1 MRGFIVQQTL
11 TPEAAS
17 VVKQAMAHA
26 RKRGHAQVTPLHLA
40 SVMLASPTGLL
51 RRACL
56 HSHSHPLQ
64 CKALELCFNVALNR
78 LPSSSSSYSTSMFG
92 PHPQNPSVSNAL
104 VAAFKRAQAHQK
116 NQHHQPPVLAVKIE
130 LERLL
135 VSILDDPSVSRV
147 MREAGFSSIQVKC
160 SVEQALYMEL
170 SSTHHQ
176 NPKTTGNP
184 SQCKANHEDVM
195 SVVESL
201 MNMRRRNIVVV
212 GECIQTLEGVING
225 VMEKVE
231 SGVDLCEGLKG
242 VKFISVP
249 LSTFSNIRREEVD
262 QKIGELTCLV
272 KSLASKGVVLYFGDL
287 KWIAEYRAA
296 DGRRSGGGGYCS
308 VEHMVMEIGRLI
320 MCSGGYNNK
329 VWVVG
334 IATFHTF
341 MRCKNGYHSLE
352 SVWGLY
358 PSFVPAGCLVLSL
371 NPAER
376 DLQVDDQRNSKE
388 SAENGSSLMM
398 LENKHSLLERN
409 LSFPPPSHFSSSFFS
424 HDKYQE
430 YPSLTM
436 HISGNSKQVLPFWS
450 NPNPTPTSP
459 TSSETMETEYVPRF
473 KELTPENMTAL
484 RVALEETAPRQKGI
498 IGKIASKIL
507 QCRSRAER
515 EETWL
520 FFNGPDVHSKERIAM
535 ELAKVVFGSPSKF
548 VSISLS
554 SFCSTSRAEMNKRG
568 RDEQSYSYIERIA
581 REVSLDPHRVF
592 FIEDVEQADYC
603 SQTRLKRAIDK
614 GKIVIGG
621 GDEKEVSFGDAIII
635 FTCERFSSKSRA
647 CSPPKNEI
655 LSSDDYDK
663 EETIAS
669 SSCGLLDLN
678 ISIDNLDDSLEEFS
692 LPETVDLCVTFSAKT
707 REEEDEGEDDTSIV
721 NTFLL
726 KSTQNLMKFIP

>member
-1 MRGFIVQQTL
+1 MRGFTVHQTL

-17 VVKQAMAHA
+17 VVKQAMTHA

-92 PHPQNPSVSNAL
+92 PHRMPQNPSISNAL
-104 VAAFKRAQAHQK
+104 VAAFKRAQAHKK

-160 SVEQALYMEL
+160 NVEQALSMQL

-176 NPKTTGNP
+176 NPKTIGNP
-184 SQCKANHEDVM
+184 SQYKANHEDVM

-231 SGVDLCEGLKG
+231 NGVDLCEGLKG
-242 VKFISVP
+242 VKFINVP
-249 LSTFSNIRREEVD
+249 LSSFSNIRREEVD

-287 KWIAEYRAA
+287 KWIAEYREA
-296 DGRRSGGGGYCS
+296 DGRRSGGGGGYYCS

-341 MRCKNGYHSLE
+341 MRCKNGHHSLE

-358 PSFVPAGCLVLSL
+358 PSFVPAGCLDLSL

-376 DLQVDDQRNSKE
+376 DLQVDDQRNSNE

-398 LENKHSLLERN
+398 LENKQNKHSLLERN
-409 LSFPPPSHFSSSFFS
+409 LSFPPPSHSSSSFFP

-430 YPSLTM
+430 YPSLKM
-436 HISGNSKQVLPFWS
+436 HILGNCKQVLPFWS
-450 NPNPTPTSP
+450 NPNSTPTSP
-459 TSSETMETEYVPRF
+459 TSSETMETEYVPKF
-473 KELTPENMTAL
+473 KELSPENMTAL
-484 RVALEETAPRQKGI
+484 CVALEETAPHHKGI

-520 FFNGPDVHSKERIAM
+520 FFNGPDIHSKERIAM
-535 ELAKVVFGSPSKF
+535 ELSKVVFGSPSKF

-554 SFCSTSRAEMNKRG
+554 GFCSTSRAEMNKRG
-568 RDEQSYSYIERIA
+568 RDEQNSSYTERIA
-581 REVSLDPHRVF
+581 REVSFDPHRVF
-592 FIEDVEQADYC
+592 FIEDVDQVDYC

-635 FTCERFSSKSRA
+635 LTCERWFGSKPRA
-647 CSPPKNEI
+647 CSPPKNEL

-678 ISIDNLDDSLEEFS
+678 ISIDNLDDSLEDLS

-707 REEEDEGEDDTSIV
+707 REEEDGGEDDTSIV
-721 NTFLL
+721 
-726 KSTQNLMKFIP
+726 